1 MQITLDLPEYDPK
14 KGLPSKWVGDFE
26 IETSMSNREIIISA
40 NKDGLLSL
48 ANDLLILA
56 QEGVPEGHHHHY
68 EPNYGLSENSVS
80 LVIQKKRT

>member
-1 MQITLDLPEYDPK
+1 MKITLDLPDYDAK

-26 IETSMSNREIIISA
+26 IETSLGNNEIVIWA

-56 QEGVPEGHHHHY
+56 QGNVPQGSHHHY
-68 EPNYGLSENSVS
+68 DPGVPLTNDSVP
-80 LVIQKKRT
+80 LVIMRK